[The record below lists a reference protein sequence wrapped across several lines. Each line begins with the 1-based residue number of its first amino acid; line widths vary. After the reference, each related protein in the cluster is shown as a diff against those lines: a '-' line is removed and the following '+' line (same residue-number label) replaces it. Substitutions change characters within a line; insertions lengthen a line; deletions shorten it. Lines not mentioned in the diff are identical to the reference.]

1 MSAGAISWAAKSTLA
16 SASKDLRLYSGGGK
30 KFIFWR
36 LTGLI
41 CALVLFQAEGSL
53 AASANQ
59 TLNLSAQVNSRAK
72 IVLNVGAINFVD
84 FRSDNLDNLPANENP
99 VAITA
104 NAKTGNNSTITLTFL
119 ASDDLRSPT
128 RTIPISC
135 VTWTATGAGY
145 QSGTMSKT
153 SAQTV
158 GTWTGPGSYA
168 GALSFFFDT
177 KVPQAAD
184 SYTSSGTFTLTAP

>member
-1 MSAGAISWAAKSTLA
+1 MWAGAISWAAKSTSVWA
-16 SASKDLRLYSGGGK
+16 NKDLRPYSGGGK
-30 KFIFWR
+30 KIIFWR
-36 LTGLI
+36 LIGLI
-41 CALVLFQAEGSL
+41 CALVLLQAEGSL

-59 TLNLSAQVNSRAK
+59 TLNVSAQDNSRAK

-84 FRSDNLDNLPANENP
+84 FSNDNLNNLPANENP
-99 VAITA
+99 VAITVKV
-104 NAKTGNNSTITLTFL
+104 KTGNNRPITLTFL

-128 RTIPISC
+128 RTIPISN

-177 KVPQAAD
+177 KVPQAAA